1 MKQKYEEKNKI
12 KNILKEK
19 RLSSQAQDSLGLAAQ
34 PDPKALGLTAEP
46 DPIIFSHCSSLI
58 ILSFKWSL

>member
-1 MKQKYEEKNKI
+1 
-12 KNILKEK
+12 
-19 RLSSQAQDSLGLAAQ
+19 
-34 PDPKALGLTAEP
+34 LGLTAEP